1 MHWAVL
7 AVSCATILAGI
18 NVGEA
23 IPVVLGIA
31 GIIIGLWLGGKG
43 RLR

>member
-23 IPVVLGIA
+23 IPAVLSIA